1 MTIPESP
8 RSELAELALAAVR
21 AGRYSYAPIVA
32 EAHRVDRLN
41 EGCFALGMARAELL
55 GMLDGRPSDPETV
68 GALGLIAA
76 ASGTYWT
83 AEAEAA
89 RTRLRQQAA
98 YR

>member
-1 MTIPESP
+1 M
-8 RSELAELALAAVR
+8 AELALAEVR
-21 AGRYSYAPIVA
+21 EGRYSYAPIVA

-55 GMLDGRPSDPETV
+55 GMLDGQISADPETV